1 MLSRKLIENLLYNL
15 LQYKFGGPGIRL
27 YFDTAHNRP
36 LDFSVMLDNLKEQK
50 AQFNPDQHGMIEKF
64 LSLAQQFRR
73 DANSKVH
80 NVMDYLKSMKQ
91 LRSLEVPE
99 MTQILLRLIEL
110 ARNPSMMGSDAVS
123 RL

>member
-1 MLSRKLIENLLYNL
+1 
-15 LQYKFGGPGIRL
+15 
-27 YFDTAHNRP
+27 
-36 LDFSVMLDNLKEQK
+36 
-50 AQFNPDQHGMIEKF
+50 
-64 LSLAQQFRR
+64 
-73 DANSKVH
+73 
-80 NVMDYLKSMKQ
+80 MKQ